1 MKAVS
6 KDVPEAASMVVT
18 KAVPKASTKAIL
30 MDPSKDFPRPKQMLF
45 PRIP

>member
-6 KDVPEAASMVVT
+6 KDVTEAASMVVT

-30 MDPSKDFPRPKQMLF
+30 MDPSKDPPR
-45 PRIP
+45 RT